1 MAKQMVFDD
10 AARKPLLEGVSKLAR
25 AVRSTLGPRGR
36 NAILDKGWGSPK
48 ITKDGVTVAEDIELD
63 DPYENLGV
71 QLVKEAASKT
81 NDVAGDGTTTATV
94 LAEAIFREGLKM
106 IAAGFDPMALSR
118 GIAKASDAI
127 CAEIEKLAKPIDGK
141 SKKEIQQVATIA
153 GNNDPSIGSVL
164 AEAFLK
170 VGKDGVI
177 TVEEGRGSETYVDV
191 VEGMQFDRGFLSPHF
206 VTNQDDVTVEM
217 DNPYVLIFEEKISSN
232 KSLIPLLEAVSNSKK
247 PLLIIAEDVEGEALA
262 TLVVNKMRGILQCCA
277 VKAPGYGDRR
287 KAIMGDLGV
296 LTGGQVIFKDLGI
309 DLESVQLKDLGRAKK
324 VRITSEETV
333 FVGATGNKDAIAD
346 RVAQIRREIDATD
359 SDYDREKLQERLAKL
374 AGGVAQINVG
384 ATTETE
390 MKERKDL
397 LDDAKS
403 ATAAALAEGIVP
415 GGGIALLRAEKA
427 LDKVTDLIGDEE
439 AGIKIIRK
447 VLEYPLRYI
456 SENAGHDGAVVVN
469 RVRGM
474 KGKTDGF
481 NANTGEYCDLVAAG
495 VIDPAKVVKT
505 ALQNAASVASL
516 LLTTESLVAEI
527 PVEEEEG
534 GGKKK
539 IMMIVGGLLLLGGVY
554 NFVLKP
560 APPAEA
566 MEPVEMEPVEG
577 EIFELPEMV
586 INLNDDEVQYVRFGV
601 ALILE
606 EGTLA
611 ADFEA
616 ESAIAKD
623 VVLDIV
629 SPLSA
634 EDLRGDAKQEIKDE
648 ISAKVREAYGDEK
661 VVRALI
667 TTLVMQ

>member
-10 AARKPLLEGVSKLAR
+10 EARKPLLEGVSKLAR

-48 ITKDGVTVAEDIELD
+48 ITKDGVTVAEDIDLD

-94 LAEAIFREGLKM
+94 LSEAIFREGLKM

-118 GIAKASDAI
+118 GIQKAAGVI
-127 CAEIEKLAKPIDGK
+127 CTELERIAQPIDAK
-141 SKKEIQQVATIA
+141 SKKEIKQVATIA
-153 GNNDPSIGSVL
+153 GNNDPTIGDVL

-177 TVEEGRGSETYVDV
+177 TVEEGRGNETYVDV

-206 VTNQDDVTVEM
+206 VTDQDNMVVEL

-232 KSLIPLLEAVSNSKK
+232 KAMIPLLEAVSKSKK

-262 TLVVNKMRGILQCCA
+262 TLVVNKMRGILQVCA

-309 DLESVQLKDLGRAKK
+309 DLEGVQLSDLGKVKK
-324 VRITSEETV
+324 VRITSDETV
-333 FVGATGNKDAIAD
+333 FVGGAGKKDAIAD
-346 RVAQIRREIDATD
+346 RVAQIRKEIEATD

-384 ATTETE
+384 AITETE

-397 LDDAKS
+397 LEDAKS

-427 LDKVTDLIGDEE
+427 LKNVGDLVGDEE
-439 AGIKIIRK
+439 AGVRIIGKI
-447 VLEYPLRYI
+447 LEYPLRCI
-456 SENAGHDGAVVVN
+456 AENAGYDGGVVVN

-474 KGKTDGF
+474 KKNEGF
-481 NANTGEYCDLVAAG
+481 NADNGDYTDLVAAG

-516 LLTTESLVAEI
+516 LLTTESLVTEI
-527 PVEEEEG
+527 PSEPEPDAGDHHHDHGMGGMG
-534 GGKKK
+534 GGMPGMGGMGGMGMPG
-539 IMMIVGGLLLLGGVY
+539 MM
-554 NFVLKP
+554 
-560 APPAEA
+560 
-566 MEPVEMEPVEG
+566 
-577 EIFELPEMV
+577 
-586 INLNDDEVQYVRFGV
+586 
-601 ALILE
+601 
-606 EGTLA
+606 
-611 ADFEA
+611 
-616 ESAIAKD
+616 
-623 VVLDIV
+623 
-629 SPLSA
+629 
-634 EDLRGDAKQEIKDE
+634 
-648 ISAKVREAYGDEK
+648 
-661 VVRALI
+661 
-667 TTLVMQ
+667 